1 MVGPRSVG
9 HRLMEEAL
17 VFGGETLTLTDVA
30 VAAGRADIGDRDR
43 VRDLSAATVRN
54 VMAWVEKHLSEAV
67 DRMKTSAAGEPLL
80 AVGGGAILTPETMAG
95 ISDIRHVP
103 HHGVANAV
111 GAAMAQVSGEVDHV
125 FRDMDRDELLRHA
138 EEMARARAVAAG
150 ADAETLKVVDVED
163 LPLAYLPG
171 NAVRARVRV
180 VGDIARVGEGGDGAD
195 PTP

>member
-1 MVGPRSVG
+1 
-9 HRLMEEAL
+9 
-17 VFGGETLTLTDVA
+17 
-30 VAAGRADIGDRDR
+30 
-43 VRDLSAATVRN
+43 
-54 VMAWVEKHLSEAV
+54 
-67 DRMKTSAAGEPLL
+67 MKTSAAGEPLL
-80 AVGGGAILTPETMAG
+80 AVGGGSILTPETMAG

-125 FRDMDRDELLRHA
+125 FRDMDRDELLRQA

-180 VGDIARVGEGGDGAD
+180 VGDIARVGEGGDVAD